1 MRKYPTVVRKCCRRF
16 RSGCRSS
23 FHRREHVAHLV
34 FEHQLEMMNVLTR
47 VGWEYRI
54 AATEERPSADL
65 ERTVE
70 DAVDYLL
77 FVDEA
82 RIERVRGTSGF
93 AEAFEALGPRDAN
106 GRSLR
111 QLQLDGRLMRYPL
124 SYMIYSTAFDSLPA
138 EARDAIYRRLW
149 RMLSGELQDQRY
161 AGLSPSDREAILEIL
176 VATKS
181 GLPDY
186 VR

>member
-1 MRKYPTVVRKCCRRF
+1 
-16 RSGCRSS
+16 
-23 FHRREHVAHLV
+23 
-34 FEHQLEMMNVLTR
+34 MMNVLTR

-54 AATEERPSADL
+54 AAADQRTSANL

-93 AEAFEALGPRDAN
+93 AEAFEALGPRDAK

-124 SYMIYSTAFDSLPA
+124 SYMIYSTAFNALPV

-149 RMLSGELQDQRY
+149 SVLSGDVQDQRY
-161 AGLSPSDREAILEIL
+161 AGLTAADREAITEIL
-176 VATKS
+176 VATKR

-186 VR
+186 FR